1 MLTVLTQRVTFL
13 SCKWEE
19 SVAVRAPS
27 GITGLADI
35 LPGAGHRDHVLTRRP
50 DRDEMIRV
58 TTSAENT
65 DGTVVLL
72 CKKFTRCGCHEHRG
86 AILIRINSEAG
97 IWDCCR
103 ATEDVAKLR

>member
-13 SCKWEE
+13 SCRWEE
-19 SVAVRAPS
+19 SHRQALPDLQTFLWRL
-27 GITGLADI
+27 GIEITFSREGRI
-35 LPGAGHRDHVLTRRP
+35 GTR
-50 DRDEMIRV
+50 MIRV